1 MEKKDKKL
9 GLSLIV
15 AIYKNEE
22 NLDNLSFELER
33 IATEI
38 EDFEVVFVI
47 DGSPDNCE
55 NILKNRRKDF
65 SFSSKIV
72 VHSRN
77 FGSQAA
83 VKTGLIYSSKEISA
97 ILSADL
103 QEPTE
108 LILKFYRH
116 LQSEDVFI
124 AFGLR
129 LSRDDGLIV
138 NMTSKTYWKL
148 YSLLINRDIPKGG
161 VDIFAIKTTAR
172 NQLLEMSEKDS
183 FLIAQLFWLGYARVE
198 VPYNRQKRLI
208 GKSQNTFKKRLNYMA
223 NSVFNFTA
231 LPINLITFLGLAF
244 LIVSFVYSLQILYL
258 ALAKAIPV
266 PGFATLV
273 LIMLTGF
280 GVNFICLSVLGAYI
294 WRTFKNTQK
303 RPDAIVKKIY

>member
-231 LPINLITFLGLAF
+231 LF
-244 LIVSFVYSLQILYL
+244 
-258 ALAKAIPV
+258 
-266 PGFATLV
+266 LV
-273 LIMLTGF
+273 L
-280 GVNFICLSVLGAYI
+280 
-294 WRTFKNTQK
+294 
-303 RPDAIVKKIY
+303 